1 MCDGSSPDTPHPL
14 AGRAVA
20 VTGTAVLTP
29 RDAGDQWGGHGIV
42 QRAVGGLTH
51 EDIRWRNRPACR
63 RMAEFPGHG

>member
-1 MCDGSSPDTPHPL
+1 M
-14 AGRAVA
+14 A

-29 RDAGDQWGGHGIV
+29 RDAGDQWCADGIV